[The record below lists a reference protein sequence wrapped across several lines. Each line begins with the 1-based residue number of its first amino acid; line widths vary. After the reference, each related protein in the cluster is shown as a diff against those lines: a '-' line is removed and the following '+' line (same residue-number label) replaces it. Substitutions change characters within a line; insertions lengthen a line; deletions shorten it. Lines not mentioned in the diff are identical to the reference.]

1 MADPFGA
8 FTGATI
14 EALTRPVRA
23 YFARRDDLLR
33 KPGPFTGIRLGF
45 LRFQLQN
52 EMIGILSRQIG
63 YAAVIANGGQNL
75 SQAQTAEARRRFDEQ
90 ARYMRNFVNQI
101 DGMTEDAA
109 VRRAASYTAAIIQ
122 TITAVQRLD
131 LPVLPTYPGDLTLAC
146 NGYCKCHL
154 EVKEGKGAGDW
165 DVYWKLG
172 IAEHCPDCLRLAA
185 EWSPLRIRGGQI
197 EGGKR
202 YTPQQLE
209 KLQALGIVA
218 FTRVN

>member
-8 FTGATI
+8 FTSATTQS
-14 EALTRPVRA
+14 LTQPVRN
-23 YFARRDDLLR
+23 YFARRDELL
-33 KPGPFTGIRLGF
+33 KNPGPFTGIRLGF
-45 LRFQLQN
+45 LRFQLQSDMN
-52 EMIGILSRQIG
+52 IALSRLIS

-75 SQAQTAEARRRFDEQ
+75 NQAQTAEARRRFDEQ
-90 ARYMRNFVNQI
+90 ARYMRNFINQI

-109 VRRAASYTAAIIQ
+109 VRRAASYTAAVIQ
-122 TITAVQRLD
+122 TITAVQKLD
-131 LPVLPTYPGDLTLAC
+131 LPVLPTYPGDLSLAC

-154 EVKEGKGAGDW
+154 VVKEGKGAGDW

-185 EWSPLRIRGGQI
+185 EWSPLEIRGGQI
-197 EGGKR
+197 VGGKHI
-202 YTPQQLE
+202 TPQQLE

-218 FTRVN
+218 FYKVG